1 MRRAGVWS
9 GLVLSLG
16 LLAAPARAQLTPVSP
31 PIPIEV
37 PVPATVVDT
46 LKRPVTGLV
55 PDTTRVVIAP
65 AAEPTDKLTRP
76 LAIRI
81 AAVIVV
87 LTLTTFLLYNVRSR

>member
-1 MRRAGVWS
+1 MRRAGAWG
-9 GLVLSLG
+9 GLVLGLG
-16 LLAAPARAQLTPVSP
+16 LLATPAQAQLTPVSP
-31 PIPIEV
+31 PVPIEM

-46 LKRPVTGLV
+46 LKKTVTGLV
-55 PDTTRVVIAP
+55 PDTTRVVIAAP
-65 AAEPTDKLTRP
+65 TEPSEKLTKP